1 MKKIFMLVLTVFF
14 SLSLFAET
22 GYKGVEW
29 GWSEEKCSENV
40 SLKMSIEDSIACIGI
55 SQDTPDTDVEARIEN
70 ISILGKK
77 NKVIYLFLDNILMST
92 TYMIN
97 QNQLNELKN
106 KLNETRRYKTMRQ
119 FTELKHFF
127 FSEETWKKPDINVQ
141 ELDNSIA
148 RLMCAYAAIEYEFG
162 SGEDSTLF
170 TTFELEPPT
179 EKNKK
184 YPGTLTLY
192 DYNDDTRV
200 YIYDNIIKDKAV
212 VVYVPHEQDY

>member
-1 MKKIFMLVLTVFF
+1 MKKIFVLVLTLFF

-29 GWSEEKCSENV
+29 FCTEAECSDNF
-40 SLKMSIEDSIACIGI
+40 SLKMTMEDSIACIWV
-55 SQDTPDTDVEARIEN
+55 SPDNPDIEVTTQ
-70 ISILGKK
+70 IEETSILGKK
-77 NKVIYLFLDNILMST
+77 NKVIYLFFDNNLISV

-97 QNQLNELKN
+97 RNQLNELKN
-106 KLNETRRYKTMRQ
+106 KLSEVRRYKTMRQ
-119 FTELKHFF
+119 FTELKQLFLN
-127 FSEETWKKPDINVQ
+127 EETWKKPNINAL

-148 RLMCAYAAIEYEFG
+148 RLMCAYASIDYEANFG
-162 SGEDSTLF
+162 ENSTSF
-170 TTFELEPPT
+170 TTFELELPT
-179 EKNKK
+179 KKNKK
-184 YPGTLTLY
+184 APGTLTIY

>member
-22 GYKGVEW
+22 GYRGVKW
-29 GWSEEKCSENV
+29 GWSEEKCSENIL
-40 SLKMSIEDSIACIGI
+40 LKMTEEDTIACIRI
-55 SQDTPDTDVEARIEN
+55 ASDHFHAEVKVRIEET
-70 ISILGKK
+70 SILGKK
-77 NKVIYLFLDNILMST
+77 NKVIYLFFDNILLGATYIINLNQST
-92 TYMIN
+92 
-97 QNQLNELKN
+97 ELKN
-106 KLNETRRYKTMRQ
+106 KLKEVRRYKTMRQ
-119 FTELKHFF
+119 FTELKQLYFN
-127 FSEETWKKPDINVQ
+127 EETLEKHNINAQ
-141 ELDNSIA
+141 ELDNSVA
-148 RLMCAYAAIEYEFG
+148 RLVCTYAAMEYEFD
-162 SGEDSTLF
+162 SGENSTFF